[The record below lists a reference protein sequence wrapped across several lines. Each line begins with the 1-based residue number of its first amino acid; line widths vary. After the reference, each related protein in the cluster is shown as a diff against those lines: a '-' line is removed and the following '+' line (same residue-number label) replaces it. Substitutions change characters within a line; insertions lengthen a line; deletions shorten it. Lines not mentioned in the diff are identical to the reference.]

1 MDLTMHSN
9 MLMANA
15 NRNLKV
21 STGMKAKGTEKL
33 SSGYKINRSADDA
46 AGLSISEKMR
56 RQIRGLDQGTLNAQ
70 DGMSWVQ
77 IGDGSLNE
85 VDDMLHRMN
94 ELTIK
99 SLNGSYSDSERAM
112 MQDEFDQLQCEID
125 RITNGTK
132 FNSKTVFD
140 EHKTP
145 FYQFEG
151 NMKWYQNQMHVISGG
166 ANDLVVEYR
175 VKEGDAP
182 KRVTISVPP
191 GEYTTQELIDEIDSA
206 FAAAGLKKDGL
217 VMEYSQ
223 HGTCTMNIEGGVAID
238 DVTGGLS
245 YLLYDSSNGG
255 SLGALIGTTI
265 FPTEN
270 SQLFIS
276 KGNNDE
282 LSFTIENTTGKTTK
296 SITIPQGSYSRK
308 ELIDLLNKEL
318 AGTTVTASE
327 HGTGIKL
334 GSNDS
339 VISGFKGNMFKI
351 DTGDSI
357 YTSVFYDNVKYG
369 DINVTPGIFSGGMV
383 IPTDDR
389 DKQHQFFHIDSTNQK
404 LVLAPNQG
412 KEVELT
418 IPAKDYTLS
427 EMIQTL
433 QTLFDAHNLQLK
445 ASVHPDTGVSDYVGI
460 RITSEVLGKFSEVGI
475 NEGKSTAYETL
486 FVRHPYTKYNE
497 DAKVDYETNPD
508 SQACFIGSQP
518 FGPGTLPLT
527 IKDGVNDS
535 FTLKLTDIGGNVSS
549 YQIKL
554 DKGVYADVNA
564 IRTAIDNKLN
574 GTGALPSYKGLLKV
588 SLTGRHIMLT
598 EVGNTLQSVE
608 ISPVTNNKGYYD
620 IWALQDEV
628 ITHVEASGSGGTTY
642 PASATLNTATGDPV
656 VFDNS
661 NNTMVIRL
669 DGVNHTITFPLGS
682 LTHAQIIDEINKQLK
697 PGSGIGYNQF
707 PDVNAWGS
715 QYDKNF
721 NLSASGSSV
730 PKHQFY
736 ENMGSS
742 TGGNQGTAGP
752 TINTPAKITLAGGK
766 VPESMVIDGTN
777 DYFQI
782 TVNGTIRQF
791 RIGHKEYKRDELIQE
806 LQRLMNESC
815 QVSSEEQYHG
825 VKISLDSDNHLVL
838 TAGLKKGGNAEAIG
852 ESSSL
857 SCSSS
862 SSTFL
867 GDLHTEKSTVSIV
880 SDYPLQNSIL
890 IDGSNNAFSFTMKV
904 NGVNRPVDIKLT
916 SGSYNRAGIVAEI
929 NKQLAGLGVK
939 ASLDGDK
946 LRLTAD
952 QKGAGSGL
960 IFRSADG
967 GSAVKAL
974 FGDLVDK
981 YPASATLECDM
992 QENISID
999 STTNE
1004 ISLVVNG
1011 VTHTITLDSPRTYT
1025 RQQLVDQINAKLSA
1039 KGVGL
1044 KATLVGKRIH
1054 YETTEKGNGA
1064 FFSVT
1069 YGSGGSAMKAIY
1081 GSSSYSHKG
1090 VTASF
1095 SNGYLVLTRTENGG
1109 SVSVSSMNGSVFQ
1122 LPDKKIEDAPTYSG
1136 AGVHSQKKAYIAGVS
1151 LREPIKIDEWNKEMS
1166 FIFCDE
1172 GIRRSVEFELDEKEY
1187 TFAELEKA
1195 IQDKID
1201 ANKLDA
1207 TSGATMK
1214 GKLTVSVSAQGVRIE
1229 ANAPGSTN
1237 FMLKEYCTG
1246 GFYDRV
1252 ICSSEELIM
1261 ESIPKDEIGT
1271 QSQDTAFVVG
1281 RKDVKN
1287 NETKIQSKIND
1298 SLSLDFT
1305 YGGKTQKISITLD
1318 AGTYTGDMLKD
1329 EIQKKLNEQLKAM
1342 GFSENLIEVGIGD
1355 VNTGI
1360 SGSNDSNA
1368 LNFKVSQNVVLPGNG
1383 PYILDGVSGTAAFSV
1398 FYQTDGEIEVAY
1410 VKGNKDISKGVE
1422 IKPGETD
1429 FSFEVEGKK
1438 YNLDIPAGAY
1448 TEKELVDKVNALL
1461 TNAGAPVTAVAED
1474 GKLKIQHTMFGE
1486 RKIVNISGAAK
1497 SEIFFNQTGIDK
1509 KLDGIPIQCSNSQND
1524 YVVLD
1529 RPVLNTVSLGINS
1542 VAITRPKYGEK
1553 ALLRLKG
1560 ALEKV
1565 NAVRSYFGSMEN
1577 RLGYTIY
1584 NNDNRSENTTAAES
1598 RIRDTDMPKGV
1609 MANSKYNILL
1619 NAGQAIMAQ
1628 SRQQAGDV
1636 LKLLR

>member
-9 MLMANA
+9 RLMMNA

-21 STGMKAKGTEKL
+21 NTGMKSKEAEKL
-33 SSGYKINRSADDA
+33 SSGYKINRAADNA

-56 RQIRGLDQGTLNAQ
+56 RQIRGLNQGSLNAQ

-99 SLNGSYSDSERAM
+99 SLNGSYSDRDRAM

-132 FNSKTVFD
+132 FNSKPVFD

-151 NMKWYQNQMHVISGG
+151 NKRWYQNQIHVVSAG
-166 ANDLVVEYR
+166 ANDLEVEYR

-182 KRVTISVPP
+182 KKVSVSVPP

-223 HGTCTMNIEGGVAID
+223 HGTCNMNIEGGAAID

-265 FPTEN
+265 FPTED

-276 KGNNDE
+276 RGNNDQ

-327 HGTGIKL
+327 YGTGIKL

-351 DTGDSI
+351 DTGSDI

-369 DINVTPGIFSGGMV
+369 DINVTPGIFSGGTV
-383 IPTDDR
+383 IPTDSR
-389 DKQHQFFHIDSTNQK
+389 DEKHQSFHIDSTNQK

-418 IPAKDYTLS
+418 IPAKDYTLA
-427 EMIQTL
+427 EMVQTL
-433 QTLFDAHNLQLK
+433 QTLFDAHNLELK

-460 RITSEVLGKFSEVGI
+460 KITSEILGKFSEVGI

-486 FVRHPYTKYNE
+486 FVRHPYTKYND
-497 DAKVDYETNPD
+497 DAVVDYEKNSD
-508 SQACFIGSQP
+508 IQAYFWGSQS
-518 FGPGTLPLT
+518 FASNTMPLT
-527 IKDGVNDS
+527 ITEGVNDS
-535 FTLKLTDIGGNVSS
+535 FLLKLTDTGGNVSS

-554 DKGVYADVNA
+554 DKGVYADANA
-564 IRTAIDNKLN
+564 VCTAIDNKLN
-574 GTGALPSYKGLLKV
+574 GAGALPGYKGLLKV
-588 SLTGRHIMLT
+588 SLSGNRILLVETGR
-598 EVGNTLQSVE
+598 TLHSVE
-608 ISPVTNNKGYYD
+608 VSPVATNNGYYA
-620 IWALQDEV
+620 IWALQGET
-628 ITHVEASGSGGTTY
+628 ITHETASGIGGTTY
-642 PASATLNTATGDPV
+642 PASATLNTAVGNPV
-656 VFDNS
+656 VFNS
-661 NNTMVIRL
+661 GNNTMVVQL
-669 DGVNHTITFPLGS
+669 DGRNHTITFPQGS

-697 PGSGIGYNQF
+697 PGTGMGYYQF
-707 PDVNAWGS
+707 PDVNVWGT

-721 NLSASGSSV
+721 KLESAGYSS
-730 PKHQFY
+730 PNHQFY
-736 ENMGSS
+736 ESTGSS

-752 TINTPAKITLAGGK
+752 TINTPAKITLQGAV

-777 DYFQI
+777 DYFQLV
-782 TVNGTIRQF
+782 VNGKVRQF
-791 RIGHKEYKRDELIQE
+791 KIDHGDYKRDELVQK
-806 LQRLMNESC
+806 LQTLMNQC
-815 QVSSEEQYHG
+815 CGVSSGEEYHG
-825 VKISLDSDNHLVL
+825 VKVSLDSDNHLVL

-852 ESSSL
+852 ESSSI

-867 GDLHTEKSTVSIV
+867 GDLHTYKSTVTVV
-880 SDYPLQNSIL
+880 SDYPLQDSVV
-890 IDGSNNAFSFTMKV
+890 IDGSNNALSFSMKV
-904 NGVNRPVDIKLT
+904 NGIMRPVDIKLT
-916 SGSYNRAGIVAEI
+916 SGSYSRAGIVAEI
-929 NKQLAGLGVK
+929 NKQLNGLGVK

-952 QKGAGSGL
+952 QKGAGSEL
-960 IFRSADG
+960 IFRSVDG

-974 FGDLVDK
+974 FGELVDK
-981 YPASATLECDM
+981 YPASATLNCDM
-992 QENISID
+992 QEKITID
-999 STTNE
+999 GTTNE
-1004 ISLVVNG
+1004 ITVAVNG
-1011 VTHTITLDSPRTYT
+1011 ISHTIQLDYPRDYT
-1025 RQQLVDQINAKLSA
+1025 RQELVDQINAKLSA

-1054 YETTEKGNGA
+1054 YETTAKGNTA
-1064 FFSVT
+1064 HLFVT

-1081 GSSSYSHKG
+1081 GGAPYSHKG

-1095 SNGYLVLTRTENGG
+1095 SNGRLVLTRTENGG
-1109 SVSVSSMNGSVFQ
+1109 SVSVSSVNGSVFQ
-1122 LPDKKIEDAPTYSG
+1122 LPDKKIEDVPTDSRN
-1136 AGVHSQKKAYIAGVS
+1136 GVHSQKKAYIDGVN
-1151 LREPIKIDEWNKEMS
+1151 LQEPITIDKWNKDMS

-1172 GIRRSVEFELDEKEY
+1172 GVRRSVQFELDEKKY

-1195 IQDKID
+1195 IQEKID
-1201 ANKLDA
+1201 ANKIDA
-1207 TSGATMK
+1207 VSTLQ
-1214 GKLTVSVSAQGVRIE
+1214 GKLKVSVSAQGVRIE
-1229 ANAPGSTN
+1229 ANAPGSKN
-1237 FMLKEYCTG
+1237 YMEKAFCRG
-1246 GFYDRV
+1246 GFYDKV
-1252 ICSSEELIM
+1252 ICSSEELIK

-1318 AGTYTGDMLKD
+1318 AGTYNGDMLKD
-1329 EIQKKLNEQLKAM
+1329 QIQKKLNEQLKAM

-1355 VNTGI
+1355 VSTGI

-1383 PYILDGVSGTAAFSV
+1383 PYVLDGVSGTAAFSV

-1410 VKGNKDISKGVE
+1410 AKGNKDIGSGVE

-1438 YNLDIPAGAY
+1438 YILDIPAGAY
-1448 TEKELVDKVNALL
+1448 TEKELVDKVNELL
-1461 TNAGAPVTAVAED
+1461 TNAGAPVTAVSEE
-1474 GKLKIQHTMFGE
+1474 GRLKIQHTMFGE
-1486 RKIVNISGAAK
+1486 RKIDNISGAAK
-1497 SEIFFNQTGIDK
+1497 SQIFFNQTGIDK
-1509 KLDGIPIQCSNSQND
+1509 KLDGIPIQCSNNKND

-1553 ALLRLKG
+1553 ALLRLKE

-1565 NAVRSYFGSMEN
+1565 TAVRSYFGSMEN

-1584 NNDNRSENTTAAES
+1584 NNDNRAENTTAAES
-1598 RIRDTDMPKGV
+1598 RIRDTDMSKAV
-1609 MANSKYNILL
+1609 VANSNYNILL
-1619 NAGQAIMAQ
+1619 SAGQAVMAQ
-1628 SRQQAGDV
+1628 ARQHAGDV